1 MTVRERLG
9 WFGASFVWSPF
20 MRLLHPSVSLDGLAQ
35 YPADAAAELR
45 RRMHDTELRRRVETY
60 LGDDIPPYMR
70 GEPVLC
76 LARYMATPNFETLRF
91 LTMTEP
97 LGFSAVV
104 TEDTT
109 DRFSPHNNLKR
120 ALCKLPLIDRIH
132 QKHGKLHERFRPLSI
147 VDFSAAEGARLS
159 EIQTLWGEPLH
170 EFHRSLLMH
179 IAGRPVQVEDDT
191 AWIDR
196 NGRGNLLELYKR
208 YLALFVVH
216 GILFE
221 DYVLSDKQDAE
232 FVRTVVRPA
241 ARFVEETFG
250 HAPLIAELVPPT
262 FESNT
267 FWISYPKRVRDVVD
281 ERRLRASLC

>member
-9 WFGASFVWSPF
+9 RFGASFVWSPLSRF
-20 MRLLHPSVSLDGLAQ
+20 FLLPASLEGLAQ

-45 RRMHDTELRRRVETY
+45 RRMHDTDLRRQVEEY
-60 LGDDIPPYMR
+60 LGGDIPAYMR
-70 GEPVLC
+70 DEPVLC

-91 LTMTEP
+91 LTVTEP
-97 LGFSAVV
+97 LGFTAVV
-104 TEDTT
+104 SEDTS
-109 DRFSPHNNLKR
+109 DHFSAHNNLKR

-132 QKHGKLHERFRPLSI
+132 QKQGRLHERFRPLTI
-147 VDFSAAEGARLS
+147 VDFSATEGSRLS
-159 EIQTLWGEPLH
+159 AIQTTWGESLH
-170 EFHRSLLMH
+170 EFHRALLAH
-179 IAGRPVQVEDDT
+179 IAGRPIRVADDT

-216 GILFE
+216 GVLFE

-241 ARFVEETFG
+241 ARFIEEKFG

-262 FESNT
+262 FESDT
-267 FWISYPKRVRDVVD
+267 FWISYPKRVRDFVD
-281 ERRLRASLC
+281 ERKLRASLC